1 MTNGSQY
8 FPHEY
13 AATNDPKIQA
23 LIGEYGAAG
32 YGIYWRIVEML
43 HSANSHTLPLKKYIY
58 LAIAKQM
65 LTNAEQIEAML
76 TACINDYE
84 LINSDG
90 VNFWID
96 RVLRNIETRQEIS
109 VKRREAGRLGA
120 EKRKELAIA
129 KQNQA
134 NKRKRKKRKD
144 INTEIPTQINGFK
157 KIPHLSDFYSQQI
170 HVADLYEKENPS
182 AEPDVK
188 EYKKFIAYLY
198 DYTNIDKVDP
208 AGLPLCRPRKTL
220 LEIRDQLRFIDFV
233 KQSRKAKEIGVNIY
247 EKIDAMENSP
257 TVRGRLD
264 FDKTM
269 TNWLKPFKK

>member
-1 MTNGSQY
+1 MGNGSQY

-43 HSANSHTLPLKKYIY
+43 HSANTHTLPLKKYIY

-65 LTNAEQIEAML
+65 LTNVEQIEAML

-96 RVLRNIETRQEIS
+96 RVLRNIETRHEIS

-134 NKRKRKKRKD
+134 NKIKGKKIKD
-144 INTEIPTQINGFK
+144 IEIPTQINGFK

-170 HVADLYEKENPS
+170 HVAELYEKENPE
-182 AEPDVK
+182 AESDVK
-188 EYKKFIAYLY
+188 EYKKFIEYLY
-198 DYTNIDKVDP
+198 DYSNIDKVDP
-208 AGLPLCRPRKTL
+208 AGLTLCRPRKNL
-220 LEIRDQLRFIDFV
+220 LEIRDQLRFIDFA
-233 KQSRKAKEIGVNIY
+233 KQIRRAKEIGVNVY
-247 EKIDAMENSP
+247 DKLEAMENSP
-257 TVRGRLD
+257 NVKGRLD
-264 FDKTM
+264 FDRTM
-269 TNWLKPFKK
+269 TTWLKPFSK

>member
-1 MTNGSQY
+1 MSKEAFY
-8 FPHEY
+8 FPHDYE
-13 AATNDPKIQA
+13 AIGDPKLQA
-23 LIGEYGAAG
+23 LVGEFGAVG
-32 YGIYWRIVEML
+32 YGVFWRIIEML
-43 HSANSHTLPLKKYIY
+43 HSDQEHKLPLKQYIY
-58 LAIAKQM
+58 IAIAKQM

-120 EKRKELAIA
+120 EKRKELANA

-134 NKRKRKKRKD
+134 NKRKEKKRKD

-198 DYTNIDKVDP
+198 DYSNIDKVDP
-208 AGLPLCRPRKTL
+208 AGLTLCRPRKNL
-220 LEIRDQLRFIDFV
+220 LKIRDQLRFIDFA
-233 KQSRKAKEIGVNIY
+233 KQIRRAKEIGVNVY
-247 EKIDAMENSP
+247 DKLEAMENSP
-257 TVRGRLD
+257 NVKGRLD
-264 FDKTM
+264 FDRTM
-269 TNWLKPFKK
+269 TTWLKPFAK

>member
-43 HSANSHTLPLKKYIY
+43 HSANTHTLPLKKYIY

-120 EKRKELAIA
+120 EKRKELANA

-134 NKRKRKKRKD
+134 NKRKGKES
-144 INTEIPTQINGFK
+144 INIPFV
-157 KIPHLSDFYSQQI
+157 DFW
-170 HVADLYEKENPS
+170 E
-182 AEPDVK
+182 
-188 EYKKFIAYLY
+188 LY
-198 DYTNIDKVDP
+198 DKKVGEKTKIEKKWNTLSNSDRQGIILYIPKYKAAQPDKNY
-208 AGLPLCRPRKTL
+208 RKNPETFL
-220 LEIRDQLRFIDFV
+220 NNRSWNDEIIVRDQNVKVSVARPDF
-233 KQSRKAKEIGVNIY
+233 Q
-247 EKIDAMENSP
+247 P
-257 TVRGRLD
+257 T
-264 FDKTM
+264 F
-269 TNWLKPFKK
+269 KPI

>member
-1 MTNGSQY
+1 MGNGSQY

-43 HSANSHTLPLKKYIY
+43 HSANTHILPLKKYIY

-120 EKRKELAIA
+120 EKRRELAIA